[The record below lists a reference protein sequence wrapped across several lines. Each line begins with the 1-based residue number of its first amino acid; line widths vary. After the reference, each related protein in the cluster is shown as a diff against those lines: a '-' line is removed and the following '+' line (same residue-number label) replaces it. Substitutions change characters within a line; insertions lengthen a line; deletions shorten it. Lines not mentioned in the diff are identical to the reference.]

1 MAAAGMRR
9 RRSGLAMNRGRFL
22 LARAI
27 SIVASA
33 VALILV
39 VGIALVLLK
48 ANPGNSL
55 VGTIHDAAAWLAG
68 PFDQMFDLERKRIE
82 TAVNWGIAAVVWF
95 VAGRLLARLVAR

>member
-1 MAAAGMRR
+1 MATAGRMRR
-9 RRSGLAMNRGRFL
+9 RPGLAMSRGRFM

-27 SIVASA
+27 AIVASA

-68 PFDQMFDLERKRIE
+68 PFDQLFDLERKRVE
-82 TAVNWGIAAVVWF
+82 TAVNWGIAAVVWL
-95 VAGRLLARLVAR
+95 VVGRLLARLVAR